1 MKRIL
6 TGLKPSGELT
16 LGSLIGCINQMV
28 KLQDEY
34 DSFMFVP
41 DMHAITV
48 KQDPKMLRER
58 IRKNVALYLA
68 CGVDPDKNTIY
79 LQSENLYHANLSW
92 VLECT
97 TYMGEASRMTQYK
110 DKSSKGE
117 NVTVGLF
124 TYPILMAA
132 DILLYDADY
141 VPVGIDQKQHVE
153 LARDIALRFNKT
165 YGDTFKMPEPMMSE
179 VGVKI
184 MDLQEPTKKMSKSDE
199 TYKGVILLLD
209 DEKTIRKK
217 IMSAVTDSD
226 NKIYYDKDNKPG
238 VSNLLTIYS
247 YLKNIS
253 IEENKD
259 IKYLNDYDIIKIVY
273 VTPYDY
279 YRSDLIESTLE
290 NVNDRDKENIINLLN
305 IFDPDVVDF
314 KLVKKFN
321 TGRSYIYID
330 HNVYGTTPL
339 FSFGD
344 SIKKIFTLATA
355 MISAKGGILLVDEI
369 ESAIH
374 KNHINKV
381 FNSIIKICKEY
392 KVQLI
397 CTTHSLEAI
406 DGIILSLG
414 NQIDLLSCFRI
425 EVYNNKTYYTKFS
438 GDRLKDI
445 RNLLGQ
451 DVR

>member
-247 YLKNIS
+247 SLKNIS
-253 IEENKD
+253 IEEAEDYFKD
-259 IKYLNDYDIIKIVY
+259 YNYGKFKKEVADLVVSVLSNIQTKYN
-273 VTPYDY
+273 
-279 YRSDLIESTLE
+279 E
-290 NVNDRDKENIINLLN
+290 IINGTMLDDILDKGREKTCE
-305 IFDPDVVDF
+305 IAKEKTLDVFRKVG
-314 KLVKKFN
+314 L
-321 TGRSYIYID
+321 GR
-330 HNVYGTTPL
+330 N
-339 FSFGD
+339 
-344 SIKKIFTLATA
+344 
-355 MISAKGGILLVDEI
+355 
-369 ESAIH
+369 
-374 KNHINKV
+374 
-381 FNSIIKICKEY
+381 
-392 KVQLI
+392 
-397 CTTHSLEAI
+397 
-406 DGIILSLG
+406 
-414 NQIDLLSCFRI
+414 
-425 EVYNNKTYYTKFS
+425 
-438 GDRLKDI
+438 
-445 RNLLGQ
+445 
-451 DVR
+451 

>member
-1 MKRIL
+1 MRKRCNMKRIL

-28 KLQDEY
+28 KLQEEY

-247 YLKNIS
+247 SLKNIS
-253 IEENKD
+253 IEEAEDYFKD
-259 IKYLNDYDIIKIVY
+259 YNYGNFKKEVADLVVSVLSNIQTKYN
-273 VTPYDY
+273 
-279 YRSDLIESTLE
+279 E
-290 NVNDRDKENIINLLN
+290 IINGTILDDILDKGREKTCE
-305 IFDPDVVDF
+305 IAKEKTLDVFRKVG
-314 KLVKKFN
+314 L
-321 TGRSYIYID
+321 GR
-330 HNVYGTTPL
+330 N
-339 FSFGD
+339 
-344 SIKKIFTLATA
+344 
-355 MISAKGGILLVDEI
+355 
-369 ESAIH
+369 
-374 KNHINKV
+374 
-381 FNSIIKICKEY
+381 
-392 KVQLI
+392 
-397 CTTHSLEAI
+397 
-406 DGIILSLG
+406 
-414 NQIDLLSCFRI
+414 
-425 EVYNNKTYYTKFS
+425 
-438 GDRLKDI
+438 
-445 RNLLGQ
+445 
-451 DVR
+451 

>member
-247 YLKNIS
+247 SLKNIS
-253 IEENKD
+253 IEEAEDYFKD
-259 IKYLNDYDIIKIVY
+259 YNYGNFKKEVADLVVSVLSNIQTKYN
-273 VTPYDY
+273 
-279 YRSDLIESTLE
+279 E
-290 NVNDRDKENIINLLN
+290 IINGTMLDDILDEGREKTCE
-305 IFDPDVVDF
+305 IAKEKTLDVF
-314 KLVKKFN
+314 KKVGL
-321 TGRSYIYID
+321 GR
-330 HNVYGTTPL
+330 N
-339 FSFGD
+339 
-344 SIKKIFTLATA
+344 
-355 MISAKGGILLVDEI
+355 
-369 ESAIH
+369 
-374 KNHINKV
+374 
-381 FNSIIKICKEY
+381 
-392 KVQLI
+392 
-397 CTTHSLEAI
+397 
-406 DGIILSLG
+406 
-414 NQIDLLSCFRI
+414 
-425 EVYNNKTYYTKFS
+425 
-438 GDRLKDI
+438 
-445 RNLLGQ
+445 
-451 DVR
+451 

>member
-153 LARDIALRFNKT
+153 LARNIALRFNKT

-247 YLKNIS
+247 SLKNIS
-253 IEENKD
+253 IEEAEDYFKD
-259 IKYLNDYDIIKIVY
+259 YNYGNFKKEVADLVVSVLSNIQTKYN
-273 VTPYDY
+273 
-279 YRSDLIESTLE
+279 E
-290 NVNDRDKENIINLLN
+290 IINGTMLDDILDEGREKTCE
-305 IFDPDVVDF
+305 IAKEKTLDVFRKVG
-314 KLVKKFN
+314 L
-321 TGRSYIYID
+321 GR
-330 HNVYGTTPL
+330 N
-339 FSFGD
+339 
-344 SIKKIFTLATA
+344 
-355 MISAKGGILLVDEI
+355 
-369 ESAIH
+369 
-374 KNHINKV
+374 
-381 FNSIIKICKEY
+381 
-392 KVQLI
+392 
-397 CTTHSLEAI
+397 
-406 DGIILSLG
+406 
-414 NQIDLLSCFRI
+414 
-425 EVYNNKTYYTKFS
+425 
-438 GDRLKDI
+438 
-445 RNLLGQ
+445 
-451 DVR
+451 

>member
-28 KLQDEY
+28 KLQEEY

-247 YLKNIS
+247 SLKNIS
-253 IEENKD
+253 IEEAEDYFKD
-259 IKYLNDYDIIKIVY
+259 YNYGNFKKEVADLVVSVLSNIQTKYN
-273 VTPYDY
+273 
-279 YRSDLIESTLE
+279 E
-290 NVNDRDKENIINLLN
+290 IINGTMLDDILDKGREKTCE
-305 IFDPDVVDF
+305 IAKEKTLDVFRKVG
-314 KLVKKFN
+314 L
-321 TGRSYIYID
+321 GR
-330 HNVYGTTPL
+330 N
-339 FSFGD
+339 
-344 SIKKIFTLATA
+344 
-355 MISAKGGILLVDEI
+355 
-369 ESAIH
+369 
-374 KNHINKV
+374 
-381 FNSIIKICKEY
+381 
-392 KVQLI
+392 
-397 CTTHSLEAI
+397 
-406 DGIILSLG
+406 
-414 NQIDLLSCFRI
+414 
-425 EVYNNKTYYTKFS
+425 
-438 GDRLKDI
+438 
-445 RNLLGQ
+445 
-451 DVR
+451 

>member
-247 YLKNIS
+247 SLKNIS
-253 IEENKD
+253 IEEAEDYFKD
-259 IKYLNDYDIIKIVY
+259 YNYGNFKKKVADLVVSVLSNIQTKYN
-273 VTPYDY
+273 
-279 YRSDLIESTLE
+279 E
-290 NVNDRDKENIINLLN
+290 IINGTMLDDILDEGREKTCE
-305 IFDPDVVDF
+305 IAKEKTLDVFRKVG
-314 KLVKKFN
+314 L
-321 TGRSYIYID
+321 GR
-330 HNVYGTTPL
+330 
-339 FSFGD
+339 
-344 SIKKIFTLATA
+344 K
-355 MISAKGGILLVDEI
+355 
-369 ESAIH
+369 
-374 KNHINKV
+374 
-381 FNSIIKICKEY
+381 
-392 KVQLI
+392 
-397 CTTHSLEAI
+397 
-406 DGIILSLG
+406 
-414 NQIDLLSCFRI
+414 
-425 EVYNNKTYYTKFS
+425 
-438 GDRLKDI
+438 
-445 RNLLGQ
+445 
-451 DVR
+451 

>member
-68 CGVDPDKNTIY
+68 CGVDPEKNTIY

-247 YLKNIS
+247 SLKNIS
-253 IEENKD
+253 IEEAEDYFKD
-259 IKYLNDYDIIKIVY
+259 YNYGNFKKKVADLVVSVLSNIQTKYN
-273 VTPYDY
+273 
-279 YRSDLIESTLE
+279 E
-290 NVNDRDKENIINLLN
+290 IINGTMLDDILDEGREKTCE
-305 IFDPDVVDF
+305 IAKEKTLDVFRKVG
-314 KLVKKFN
+314 L
-321 TGRSYIYID
+321 GR
-330 HNVYGTTPL
+330 
-339 FSFGD
+339 
-344 SIKKIFTLATA
+344 K
-355 MISAKGGILLVDEI
+355 
-369 ESAIH
+369 
-374 KNHINKV
+374 
-381 FNSIIKICKEY
+381 
-392 KVQLI
+392 
-397 CTTHSLEAI
+397 
-406 DGIILSLG
+406 
-414 NQIDLLSCFRI
+414 
-425 EVYNNKTYYTKFS
+425 
-438 GDRLKDI
+438 
-445 RNLLGQ
+445 
-451 DVR
+451 

>member
-165 YGDTFKMPEPMMSE
+165 YGDTFKMPEPMMSD

-247 YLKNIS
+247 LKNIS
-253 IEENKD
+253 IEEAEDYFKD
-259 IKYLNDYDIIKIVY
+259 YNYGNFKKEVADLVVSVLSNIQTKYN
-273 VTPYDY
+273 
-279 YRSDLIESTLE
+279 E
-290 NVNDRDKENIINLLN
+290 IINGTMLDDIL
-305 IFDPDVVDF
+305 DKGREKTCEMAKEKTLDVFRKVG
-314 KLVKKFN
+314 L
-321 TGRSYIYID
+321 GR
-330 HNVYGTTPL
+330 N
-339 FSFGD
+339 
-344 SIKKIFTLATA
+344 
-355 MISAKGGILLVDEI
+355 
-369 ESAIH
+369 
-374 KNHINKV
+374 
-381 FNSIIKICKEY
+381 
-392 KVQLI
+392 
-397 CTTHSLEAI
+397 
-406 DGIILSLG
+406 
-414 NQIDLLSCFRI
+414 
-425 EVYNNKTYYTKFS
+425 
-438 GDRLKDI
+438 
-445 RNLLGQ
+445 
-451 DVR
+451 

>member
-28 KLQDEY
+28 KLQEEY

-179 VGVKI
+179 VGIKI

-247 YLKNIS
+247 SLKNIS
-253 IEENKD
+253 IEEAEDYFKD
-259 IKYLNDYDIIKIVY
+259 YNYGNFKKEVADLVVSVLSNIQTKYN
-273 VTPYDY
+273 
-279 YRSDLIESTLE
+279 E
-290 NVNDRDKENIINLLN
+290 IINGTILDDILDKGREKTCE
-305 IFDPDVVDF
+305 IAKEKTLDVFRKVG
-314 KLVKKFN
+314 L
-321 TGRSYIYID
+321 GR
-330 HNVYGTTPL
+330 N
-339 FSFGD
+339 
-344 SIKKIFTLATA
+344 
-355 MISAKGGILLVDEI
+355 
-369 ESAIH
+369 
-374 KNHINKV
+374 
-381 FNSIIKICKEY
+381 
-392 KVQLI
+392 
-397 CTTHSLEAI
+397 
-406 DGIILSLG
+406 
-414 NQIDLLSCFRI
+414 
-425 EVYNNKTYYTKFS
+425 
-438 GDRLKDI
+438 
-445 RNLLGQ
+445 
-451 DVR
+451 